1 MPDMKTILFLLVV
14 AALAF
19 WALQKKFDEMDGPL
33 DTFRTSP

>member
-19 WALQKKFDEMDGPL
+19 WALDKKFSTMDGPL
-33 DTFRTSP
+33 DRFNTSP